1 MQECS
6 FLKNSDTMIQLNLSD
21 KDAKSLVNLLS
32 AAADFY
38 PQHAV
43 MSRDQDTCRQIKKM
57 AKKLQNLINNQ
68 QQ

>member
-1 MQECS
+1 
-6 FLKNSDTMIQLNLSD
+6 MIQLNLSD

-43 MSRDQDTCRQIKKM
+43 ATRDQDTGRQIKKM
-57 AKKLQNLINNQ
+57 AKKLQNLINYKQ
-68 QQ
+68 Q

>member
-1 MQECS
+1 
-6 FLKNSDTMIQLNLSD
+6 MIQLNLSD

-43 MSRDQDTCRQIKKM
+43 HTREQDTGRQIKKM
-57 AKKLQNLINNQ
+57 AKKINQEVNRAAAEPRPKNKEQ
-68 QQ
+68 Q